1 MLENFHFFPKN
12 FDINQTIVLLAG
24 RGIYPQLAW
33 ETIVKTCPNAY
44 IFSFEE
50 ETKLWGETVAKER
63 HFNFSIGQIG
73 TWLKALKN
81 CSARYVFL
89 AGQITPKK
97 LFQGLNPDLK
107 AILLLAQLKEKNAST
122 IFGALIKEIEKLDI
136 EVLDARCFLEEQLV
150 TPGNLTQT
158 ALKLDPEQLQKGIEI
173 CKKIAALDV
182 GQGIV
187 VSNGTVIAVE
197 AFEGTDAM
205 IERAGTLCK
214 RPMGLIKL
222 AKQSQDFRF
231 DVPVFG
237 PRTLKKMTDAG
248 LTWAALESHRTLILE
263 KEQVLREANE
273 QNICIFGF

>member
-1 MLENFHFFPKN
+1 MNFLPKD
-12 FDINQTIVLLAG
+12 FDTQQSIVLLAG
-24 RGIYPQLAW
+24 KGMYPQLVW
-33 ETIVKTCPNAY
+33 ERLSKTCPNASL
-44 IFSFEE
+44 FCFEE
-50 ETKLWGETVAKER
+50 EVKSWAEQAAQGR
-63 HFNFSIGQIG
+63 YSFFSIGQVG
-73 TWLKALKN
+73 TWLKALKK
-81 CSARYVFL
+81 CSARYVLL

-107 AILLLAQLKEKNAST
+107 AILLLASLKEKNAST

-136 EVLDARCFLEEQLV
+136 RVLDARCFLEDQLAS
-150 TPGNLTQT
+150 PGNLTKT
-158 ALKLDPEQLQKGIEI
+158 SAKLDPEQLQKSIDI
-173 CKKIAALDV
+173 CKQIAALDV

-222 AKQSQDFRF
+222 AKQTQDFRF
-231 DVPVFG
+231 DVPVLG
-237 PRTLKKMTDAG
+237 PRTLKKMMESG

-263 KEQVLREANE
+263 KERVLEEADR
-273 QNICIFGF
+273 QNIAIFGF

>member
-1 MLENFHFFPKN
+1 MNFLPKD
-12 FDINQTIVLLAG
+12 FDTQQSIVLLAG
-24 RGIYPQLAW
+24 KGMYPQLVW
-33 ETIVKTCPNAY
+33 ERLSKTCPNASL
-44 IFSFEE
+44 FCFEE
-50 ETKLWGETVAKER
+50 EVKSWAEQTAQGQ
-63 HFNFSIGQIG
+63 HSFFSIGQVG
-73 TWLKALKN
+73 TWLKALKK
-81 CSARYVFL
+81 CSARYVLL

-107 AILLLAQLKEKNAST
+107 AILLLASLKEKNAST

-136 EVLDARCFLEEQLV
+136 RVLDARCFLEDQLAS
-150 TPGNLTQT
+150 PGNLTKT
-158 ALKLDPEQLQKGIEI
+158 SAKLDPEQLQKSIDI
-173 CKKIAALDV
+173 CKQIAALDV

-222 AKQSQDFRF
+222 AKQTQDFRF

-237 PRTLKKMTDAG
+237 PRTLKKMMESG

-263 KEQVLREANE
+263 KERVLEEADR
-273 QNICIFGF
+273 QNIAIFGF

>member
-1 MLENFHFFPKN
+1 MNFLPKD
-12 FDINQTIVLLAG
+12 FDTQQPIVLLAG
-24 RGIYPQLAW
+24 KGVYPKLAW
-33 ETIVKTCPNAY
+33 ERLSKVCPNASL
-44 IFSFEE
+44 FFFEE
-50 ETKLWGETVAKER
+50 EVKSWAEQIAQGQ
-63 HFNFSIGQIG
+63 HSFFSIGQVG
-73 TWLKALKN
+73 AWFKALKK
-81 CSARYVFL
+81 CSARYVLL

-107 AILLLAQLKEKNAST
+107 AIFLLASLKEKNAST

-136 EVLDARCFLEEQLV
+136 TVLDARCFLEDQLV
-150 TPGNLTQT
+150 SPGNLTQT
-158 ALKLDPEQLQKGIEI
+158 STKLDSEQLQKSIEI

-187 VSNGTVIAVE
+187 VSNGTVIAIE

-205 IERAGTLCK
+205 IERAGRLCK

-222 AKQSQDFRF
+222 AKQTQDFRF

-237 PRTLKKMTDAG
+237 PRTLKKMVESG

-263 KEQVLREANE
+263 KERVLEEANQ
-273 QNICIFGF
+273 QNIAILGF